1 MRVKVKQIYYDLL
14 RCDRNRN
21 GGRVVCYIRNNLS
34 YTQKNIFSN
43 DIENVFFQIHLP
55 KTKSI
60 TVGTVYQSPNQT
72 NFIKNPKKNFA
83 KRDTANKETYILRDF
98 NINLYHN
105 GKYIIWKN
113 NTLISRSVTKDA
125 RNYHQFYAMFGS
137 KEIIKSSTRITCR
150 NISLIDHIIA
160 SSLLRVSQ
168 HGVIN
173 VSVSD
178 HQFIYCTRK
187 INKIKTGGVH
197 KSITFRSF
205 KSCTDDAYKDDLKK
219 FNFPN
224 YEHSNFFQK
233 VRIVV
238 DSIAHFNIERV
249 KANTQKWFDG
259 ENLENINT
267 RDKHFKKF
275 KNSRLHIDKEL
286 DKKAKYNTTKLISA
300 KKQAFFDDKLSENI
314 GKLKELWE
322 TLKSPN
328 MPEKTLI
335 SNFNAVESNNGLP
348 FDKKT
353 IAKIFKDFF
362 SHLVKSILSKLP
374 NVPNKYN
381 IEPVFKYYL
390 KFIIEKPFHLSITSQ
405 EQVYKIM

>member
-125 RNYHQFYAMFGS
+125 RNYHQFCAMFGS

-150 NISLIDHIIA
+150 NIALIDHIIA

-187 INKIKTGGVH
+187 IDEIKTQGVRKH
-197 KSITFRSF
+197 LTFRSF
-205 KSCTDDAYKDDLKK
+205 KNYIVDAYKDALKK
-219 FNFPN
+219 VNFPN
-224 YEHSNFFQK
+224 YKLFNDVNEAYSNFFQK
-233 VRIVV
+233 IRIVV
-238 DSIAHFNIERV
+238 DSIASFKTKRFR
-249 KANTQKWFDG
+249 ANTQKWFD
-259 ENLENINT
+259 EEVLENINN
-267 RDKHFKKF
+267 RDKRFKKF
-275 KNSRLHIDKEL
+275 KKSRLYIDKEL
-286 DKKAKYNTTKLISA
+286 YKKAKCN
-300 KKQAFFDDKLSENI
+300 
-314 GKLKELWE
+314 
-322 TLKSPN
+322 TLKI
-328 MPEKTLI
+328 T
-335 SNFNAVESNNGLP
+335 
-348 FDKKT
+348 D
-353 IAKIFKDFF
+353 AKNEHFLMI
-362 SHLVKSILSKLP
+362 
-374 NVPNKYN
+374 N
-381 IEPVFKYYL
+381 
-390 KFIIEKPFHLSITSQ
+390 SQ
-405 EQVYKIM
+405 EILEN